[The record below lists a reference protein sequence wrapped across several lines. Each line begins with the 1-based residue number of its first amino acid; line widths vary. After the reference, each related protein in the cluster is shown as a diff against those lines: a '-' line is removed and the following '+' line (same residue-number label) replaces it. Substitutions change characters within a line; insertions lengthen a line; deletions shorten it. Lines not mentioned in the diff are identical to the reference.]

1 MTHLRIATFNL
12 ENLGERQGVAL
23 SDRLPILRP
32 QLERLDADI
41 LCLQEVNARREAGL
55 EIRTLH
61 ALDVLLEGSK
71 YSEYHRSFTHQTGR
85 EDPRDVHNLV
95 VLSRL
100 PIVSTQQL
108 HNDLIP
114 PLDVPLARDVAEEG
128 SVSTVRWERPLLHVV
143 IDLNEGRQ
151 LNLIN
156 LHLRSPGGSY
166 IEGQKIGPFSWK
178 SVPGWAEAFYLSSL
192 KRSGQALEVRL
203 LIDRIYDSH
212 PDALIMVCGDL
223 NAEEPEVPLRILMA
237 SDEDTGNGA
246 LAERSLIALE
256 RGLPRDRAFSVIHHG
271 RPQML
276 DHMLV
281 SRSLGGAFRSMEI
294 HNEALGDETVAYRHM
309 DHPPESFHA
318 PLVADFSF
326 DTFQILSRN

>member
-1 MTHLRIATFNL
+1 MSHFRIATFNL
-12 ENLGERQGVAL
+12 ENLGSRRGAVL

-32 QLERLDADI
+32 QLERLDADV
-41 LCLQEVNARREAGL
+41 LCLQEVNARREAGSPT
-55 EIRTLH
+55 RTLH
-61 ALDVLLEGSK
+61 ALDMLLEGSK
-71 YSEYHRSFTHQTGR
+71 YSEFHRSFTHQTGR
-85 EDPRDVHNLV
+85 KDPRDVHNLV

-143 IDLNEGRQ
+143 IDLDDGRQ
-151 LNLIN
+151 LNIIN
-156 LHLRSPGGSY
+156 LHLRSPSGSY
-166 IEGQKIGPFSWK
+166 IEGQKSGPFSWK

-203 LIDRIYDSH
+203 LIDRIFDNN

-223 NAEEPEVPLRILMA
+223 NAEEPEVPLRILVA
-237 SDEDTGNGA
+237 GDEDTGNGA
-246 LAERSLIALE
+246 LAVRSLIPLE
-256 RGLPRDRAFSVIHHG
+256 RGVTRDRAFSVIHHG
-271 RPQML
+271 RPQLL

-281 SRSLGGAFRSMEI
+281 SRALGGGFRSIEI

-318 PLVADFSF
+318 PLVAAFSF
-326 DTFQILSRN
+326 EQASGV